1 MRGYYTAGV
10 RWAFLLAVLM
20 TLPVRA
26 QDAPGW
32 FAQSL
37 MHLPDDVAEAAR
49 EGKRVMLYFGQPGCP
64 YCKQLMEVNF
74 RQRPIVE
81 RMQKEFVALEINI
94 WGDRDVTWTDGRATT
109 EKKLAAQLKVQ
120 YTPTLVFLDEKGA
133 VAHRVNGYY
142 PPPRFLAALDQA
154 RGRAPAPVA
163 NAGKA
168 EMAHEPFFLSLA
180 DLRRAKPLAVLF
192 ETPYCAECDEL
203 HALAF
208 RHPAV
213 IAELKKYEVVRFAL
227 SGSDVITTPAGR
239 QMKVAEWA
247 RSLKIDYVPTL
258 VLFDAARTERLRM
271 EAYFRPFHV
280 AGSLAYVSSGAWRR
294 EPSFQRYLQARA
306 DDLRRRGK
314 PVDLWD

>member
-1 MRGYYTAGV
+1 MRWIFFVAL
-10 RWAFLLAVLM
+10 LLAASAK
-20 TLPVRA
+20 A
-26 QDAPGW
+26 QDAPDW

-37 MHLPDDVAEAAR
+37 LHLPEDVAEAAR

-64 YCKQLMEVNF
+64 YCRQLMEVNF

-81 RMQKEFVALEINI
+81 RMQKEFVALELSIF
-94 WGDRDVTWTDGRATT
+94 GDREVTWTDGRSTT
-109 EKKLAAQLKVQ
+109 EKKLAAELKVQ
-120 YTPTLVFLDEKGA
+120 FTPTLIFLDEKGA
-133 VAHRVNGYY
+133 IAHRVNGYY

-154 RGRAPAPVA
+154 RGRTSAPASGPMV
-163 NAGKA
+163 NGGKPQL
-168 EMAHEPFFLSLA
+168 AHEPFFLSLA
-180 DLRRAKPLAVLF
+180 DLRRTKPLAVLF
-192 ETPYCAECDEL
+192 ETAYCAECDEL

-208 RHPAV
+208 KHPAV
-213 IAELKKYEVVRFAL
+213 LAELKKYEVVRFAL

-239 QMKVAEWA
+239 RMTVSDWA

-258 VLFDAARTERLRM
+258 VLFDAAHTERLRM

-306 DDLRRRGK
+306 DDMRRRGK

>member
-1 MRGYYTAGV
+1 M
-10 RWAFLLAVLM
+10 RWAFLFAVLFS
-20 TLPVRA
+20 LCAKA
-26 QDAPGW
+26 QEAPDW

-37 MHLPDDVAEAAR
+37 LHLPDDVAEAAS

-81 RMQKEFVALEINI
+81 RMQKEFVALELSLF
-94 WGDRDVTWTDGRATT
+94 GDREITWTDGRTTT

-120 YTPTLVFLDEKGA
+120 YTPTLIFLDEKGA
-133 VAHRVNGYY
+133 IAHRVNGYY

-154 RGRAPAPVA
+154 WGKRPALPI
-163 NAGKA
+163 AGGEA
-168 EMAHEPFFLSLA
+168 EMPDEALFLPLK
-180 DLRRAKPLAVLF
+180 DLRRAKPLAVVF

-203 HALAF
+203 HAVAF

-213 IAELKKYEVVRFAL
+213 RAELAKYDVVRLAL
-227 SGSDVITTPAGR
+227 SGNDVITTPAGR
-239 QMKVAEWA
+239 EMKIAAWA
-247 RSLKIDYVPTL
+247 RSLKIDYVPTV
-258 VLFDAARTERLRM
+258 VLFDAERKERLRM

-294 EPSFQRYLQARA
+294 EPSFQRFLQARGEH
-306 DDLRRRGK
+306 LRRQGK